1 MSNTYAK
8 TGRRFTFNGRSS
20 TEFGMIASG
29 EGVHNAPER
38 DLEKVSIPG
47 RNGDLIRD
55 NGRFKNIPISYP
67 VAIFKD
73 FAKNADAAKAWL
85 LADSGYHQLSDGYHP
100 DYFRLAAFA
109 GPIDFDMQL
118 LNRIGQTTLNFDC
131 KPQRFLFSGL
141 DSIAFSAAGELNND
155 YFPALPLITVYGS
168 GNGTINVGGTVVK
181 IIGQVDTIVLDCDT
195 QNAYHETAE
204 GIKENRNSYISAAKF
219 PSLAPGS
226 NAISWTGGV
235 ERLEIVPRWWTL

>member
-1 MSNTYAK
+1 MSNTYAVS
-8 TGRRFTFNGRSS
+8 GRRFSFNGRSS

-38 DLEKVSIPG
+38 DLERISIAG

-73 FAKNADAAKAWL
+73 FSKHADAAKAWL
-85 LADSGYHQLSDGYHP
+85 LSDSKYHQLSDGYYP
-100 DYFRLAAFA
+100 DYFRLAVFS

-141 DSIAFSAAGELNND
+141 ETISFLTPGELQND
-155 YFPALPLITVYGS
+155 YFTALPIIKVYGA
-168 GNGTINVGGTVVK
+168 GDGTVAVGDRVVR
-181 IIGQVDTIVLDCDT
+181 IIGQTDTIILDCDLL
-195 QNAYHETAE
+195 NAYHETAE
-204 GIKENRNSYISAAKF
+204 GTKENRNNHISAPVF
-219 PSLAPGS
+219 PELLPGV
-226 NAISWTGGV
+226 NIIGWTGGV
-235 ERLEIVPRWWTL
+235 ERMEIIPRWWTL